1 MRCFVPRMGAMAAK
15 ASSFQHDPECR
26 TPLSTHLMPTKV
38 SWLDF
43 RPWLACANPCTTS
56 ACQKLA
62 AASLLHVWQQTLH
75 RLSESKR
82 HLNAYGEGRHHR
94 AYELFFPAHSTAA
107 DSVTGIGGTW
117 PVAGHATAF
126 DEFLRRQL
134 SRVLCVT
141 LCTSLVRSVEHEV
154 VCGIFPDNI
163 STARAPVDC
172 DVIVPFW

>member
-15 ASSFQHDPECR
+15 ASSFPHDPECR

-43 RPWLACANPCTTS
+43 KPWLACANPCITS
-56 ACQKLA
+56 PCRKAGCCQPPPW
-62 AASLLHVWQQTLH
+62 WQQTLH

-94 AYELFFPAHSTAA
+94 AHELFFPAHSTAA

-117 PVAGHATAF
+117 HVAGHESDF
-126 DEFLRRQL
+126 DELLRRQL
-134 SRVLCVT
+134 PRVLCFILFT
-141 LCTSLVRSVEHEV
+141 
-154 VCGIFPDNI
+154 PMY
-163 STARAPVDC
+163 
-172 DVIVPFW
+172 